1 MSALY
6 LSKLA
11 GCDVSTDEPL
21 KEAIAYV
28 GHLVDELYNLTDE
41 LNK

>member
-1 MSALY
+1 MNVPFTVNYINTHL
-6 LSKLA
+6 K
-11 GCDVSTDEPL
+11 TL

-41 LNK
+41 LNG